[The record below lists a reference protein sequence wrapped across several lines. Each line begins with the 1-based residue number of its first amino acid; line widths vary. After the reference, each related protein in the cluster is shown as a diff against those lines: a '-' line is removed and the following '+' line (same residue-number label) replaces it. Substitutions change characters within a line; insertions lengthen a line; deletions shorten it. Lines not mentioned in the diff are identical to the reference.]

1 MNTHTLTSIA
11 AAAFAL
17 AGVVGTCLPAAA
29 QAPPSRQQGPD
40 GKTRAQ
46 VVAELAEAIQA
57 GDQPGS
63 GEAGL
68 QLNEQFPSLY
78 PARTTGLANTRAG
91 VRAELAEAT
100 RTGEMQAAGESGMT
114 LGEQFPSNYPARSAA
129 DALTR
134 AQVKAELAEATRT
147 GDVLGRDETGSKLN
161 QLHPRQYRQ
170 VRPAAAVIWTR
181 P

>member
-1 MNTHTLTSIA
+1 
-11 AAAFAL
+11 
-17 AGVVGTCLPAAA
+17 
-29 QAPPSRQQGPD
+29 
-40 GKTRAQ
+40 
-46 VVAELAEAIQA
+46 
-57 GDQPGS
+57 
-63 GEAGL
+63 
-68 QLNEQFPSLY
+68 
-78 PARTTGLANTRAG
+78 
-91 VRAELAEAT
+91 
-100 RTGEMQAAGESGMT
+100 MQAAGESGMT